1 MASIPLHSNILSKKG
16 KFCKRSSNWPAI
28 VIGLTGGIA
37 SGKSTVGR
45 MLSEQN
51 FPVIDTDK
59 LAKEV
64 VEPGKPALEKLV
76 KAFGTEILK
85 DDKTLDRHRMLD
97 VILTDTDARRLV
109 EKIIHPH
116 VFKRM
121 DQILQRLAA
130 SGNNIVIVEVPLL
143 FEAGW
148 QDLFDYVITVLA
160 PEPLCIK
167 RLTKRKKISHDMASK
182 WMATQISQEVKA
194 KRSDYIIHNNAGLD
208 ELQIK
213 VNNLAKVLRQLDS
226 KTSGNQG
233 KK

>member
-1 MASIPLHSNILSKKG
+1 MASIPLYPNILSKKG
-16 KFCKRSSNWPAI
+16 NFCKRSSNWPAK

-51 FPVIDTDK
+51 FLVIDTDK

-64 VEPGKPALEKLV
+64 VEPGKPALEELV
-76 KAFGTEILK
+76 KVFGKEILRNNG
-85 DDKTLDRHRMLD
+85 TLDRHQMLN
-97 VILTDTDARRLV
+97 VILTDADARQLV

-116 VFKRM
+116 VFKKM
-121 DQILQRLAA
+121 DQTLQHLTA

-148 QDLFDYVITVLA
+148 QKLFDYIVSVVA
-160 PEPLCIK
+160 PEPICIK
-167 RLTKRKKISHDMASK
+167 RLAERKKMSHNMATK

-194 KRSDYIIHNNAGLD
+194 RKSDYVVHNNAGLD
-208 ELQIK
+208 ELQIQADR
-213 VNNLAKVLRQLDS
+213 LSEVLKHL
-226 KTSGNQG
+226 
-233 KK
+233 

>member
-1 MASIPLHSNILSKKG
+1 MSSIPPHPNILSKKG
-16 KFCKRSSNWPAI
+16 KFCKRSSNWPAK

-64 VEPGKPALEKLV
+64 VEPGKPALEELV
-76 KAFGTEILK
+76 NAFGRKNLRGNG
-85 DDKTLDRHRMLD
+85 TLDRRRMLEM
-97 VILTDTDARRLV
+97 ILTDAGTRQLV
-109 EKIIHPH
+109 ENIIHPH

-121 DQILQRLAA
+121 DQILQHLAA
-130 SGNNIVIVEVPLL
+130 SGNNVVIVEVPLL

-148 QDLFDYVITVLA
+148 QDLFDYVVTVLV
-160 PEPLCIK
+160 PEPICTK
-167 RLTKRKKISHDMASK
+167 RLAEGKKMSIDMASR
-182 WMATQISQEVKA
+182 WMATQISQEAKA
-194 KRSDYIIHNNAGLD
+194 KRSDYVVHNNAGLD

-213 VNNLAKVLRQLDS
+213 VNNLAKVLKHLDS